1 MSYALSKIERE
12 IEILGFNAIYYFE
25 FGKNFSHP
33 PERHDFWEMVYV
45 DSGEIDAVVAD
56 GVGRA
61 LSQGQLIFH
70 RPGEVHAHLSNNKV
84 PNTMLVLAFTTVS
97 PSMDFFDKRVFT
109 LDKTAK
115 TLLTLFIR
123 EARVALGKI
132 PGVYGEDVGLDFG
145 DAPQGSLQLLECYLT
160 ELLLVLRRSGA
171 DGGVRAER
179 TEAARE
185 LAQNSLITLITE
197 YMKENAREN
206 LSLDAICKRF
216 FIGKSKL
223 CQLFAESVG
232 VSPIE
237 YFNAEKIAE
246 AKRLLLDGTSVSR
259 VSDLLSYSSIHSF
272 SRAFKKAVG
281 ISPTEYKK
289 KIEA

>member
-1 MSYALSKIERE
+1 MSYTLSKIKRE

-70 RPGEVHAHLSNNKV
+70 RPGEIHAHLSNNKV
-84 PNTMLVLAFTTVS
+84 PNSMLVLAFTSES

-123 EARVALGKI
+123 EARQALGEI
-132 PGVYGEDVGLDFG
+132 PGVYGEDEVLDFSG
-145 DAPQGSLQLLECYLT
+145 APEGSLQLLECYLT
-160 ELLLVLRRSGA
+160 ELLLVLRRTGGE
-171 DGGVRAER
+171 GGVRAER
-179 TEAARE
+179 TEASRE

-197 YMKENAREN
+197 YMKENAALALTLE
-206 LSLDAICKRF
+206 DVCKRF

-223 CQLFAESVG
+223 CELFAESVG
-232 VSPIE
+232 MSPIE
-237 YFNAEKIAE
+237 YFNAQKIAE
-246 AKRLLLDGTSVSR
+246 AKRLLLDGASVSR

-281 ISPTEYKK
+281 IAPTEYKK
-289 KIEA
+289 KIEK